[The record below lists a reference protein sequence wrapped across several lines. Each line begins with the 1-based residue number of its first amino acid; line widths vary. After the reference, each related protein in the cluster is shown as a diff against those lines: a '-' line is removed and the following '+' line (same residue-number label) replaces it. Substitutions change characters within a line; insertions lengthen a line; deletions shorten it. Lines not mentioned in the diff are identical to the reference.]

1 MNLKEVSLEEMELHE
16 SLLTEGLSALM
27 HTILFLRAPNLV
39 KPEDHI
45 CDRLAP
51 IVYAK
56 CGPSDVDA
64 TVNEAIEG
72 LQASLTSVGPFLSKG
87 IILLSFFEKREM
99 KGFFGL
105 VSRYE
110 NVYFERWR
118 IPVLV
123 NERSIYKDDRYDNF
137 HENNGDRNNYI
148 KKNQKDFEDR
158 EVADSERKYFF
169 DSAIDV
175 VQKRLLTILEAVNNS
190 TDHVPPTMYE
200 YEIETTGPLGE
211 RREQSIVTRLINSNQ
226 MNSMS

>member
-16 SLLTEGLSALM
+16 SLLTEGLSALI

-105 VSRYE
+105 VSRFE

-123 NERSIYKDDRYDNF
+123 NERSIYKDNNDGRYDNF
-137 HENNGDRNNYI
+137 YENNDMDRNNHM
-148 KKNQKDFEDR
+148 KKNQKDSEDR

-169 DSAIDV
+169 DCAIDV
-175 VQKRLLTILEAVNNS
+175 VQKRLLTILEVC
-190 TDHVPPTMYE
+190 
-200 YEIETTGPLGE
+200 
-211 RREQSIVTRLINSNQ
+211 
-226 MNSMS
+226 MNIYLYI

>member
-16 SLLTEGLSALM
+16 SLLTEGLSALI

-56 CGPSDVDA
+56 CGPTDVDA

-105 VSRYE
+105 VSRFE

-123 NERSIYKDDRYDNF
+123 NERSIYKDNNDDRYDNF
-137 HENNGDRNNYI
+137 YENNDMDRNNHI
-148 KKNQKDFEDR
+148 KKNQKDSEDR

-169 DSAIDV
+169 DSAIEV
-175 VQKRLLTILEAVNNS
+175 VQKRLLTILEVC
-190 TDHVPPTMYE
+190 
-200 YEIETTGPLGE
+200 
-211 RREQSIVTRLINSNQ
+211 
-226 MNSMS
+226 MNIYIYMKIFV